1 MEDVVYLVLDVHHRV
16 NVSHYR
22 DLESLLAAM
31 CDDYEHETMI
41 GVEAPLIEE
50 QGCDKNG

>member
-1 MEDVVYLVLDVHHRV
+1 MEDVVYLALDIHHRV

-22 DLESLLAAM
+22 DLESLLAAVFYD
-31 CDDYEHETMI
+31 CEHEMMI

-50 QGCDKNG
+50 QGCVENG